1 MKLQKNNEFS
11 VEELYRISKTFE
23 NLTKMEKKYK
33 NIQQNMIVMDDYD
46 GGQMNMVNLIVKDL
60 KNLKK
65 GVDKSEKGVI
75 L

>member
-65 GVDKSEKGVI
+65 GVDKSEKSVI